1 MPALVSDTIPRQY
14 ILHKLIDKKSKKTI
28 LCLDFSQADM

>member
-1 MPALVSDTIPRQY
+1 MPALVADTIPRQY
-14 ILHKLIDKKSKKTI
+14 ILQKLTDKKSKKTI

>member
-1 MPALVSDTIPRQY
+1 MKEQHHIEEHIIALQKIT
-14 ILHKLIDKKSKKTI
+14 DKKSKKTI